1 MTRLQGA
8 DTGFCEHRSKEP
20 TLNDKPGLERLPG
33 EVPSQLRL
41 EGEQNVPS
49 GGRLKAD
56 PGPAGNMKMAG
67 SSGPAG
73 PLQRR
78 RGG

>member
-1 MTRLQGA
+1 MTRLQGT
-8 DTGFCEHRSKEP
+8 DTGFCEHRCKEP
-20 TLNDKPGLERLPG
+20 TLNERERLPG
-33 EVPSQLRL
+33 EAPSQLRL

-49 GGRLKAD
+49 GGMLKAD